1 MYKMLLEV
9 KNLRTSFFLDNGEL
23 KAVDDISFSIEEK
36 QTLAVVGE
44 SGCGK
49 TIVALSIL
57 NLVSFPGKV
66 IGGQVNFEGTNLLEL
81 NNDKLCDIRGRKI
94 GMVFQEP
101 ASSLNPVFTIGAQL
115 KETLSRHTQL
125 NKLEISKRAIKLLGD
140 MDFKEPEKW
149 VNAYPHQLSGGMKQR
164 AAIALAMCAQ
174 PKLLIADEPTTA
186 LDVTVQA
193 EILDLLKFL
202 KEEHEMAMLLISHDL
217 GVVTELADRVMV
229 MYAGKQFENAS
240 IERII
245 KSAKHPYTQ
254 GLLRSIMHIDTIGN
268 DFLEVIPGSVPDLL
282 DLPKGCSFH
291 PRCSLTE
298 AICQEHVPK
307 ISLHKNNTLCACH
320 LVTNQS

>member
-1 MYKMLLEV
+1 MLLEV
-9 KNLRTSFFLDNGEL
+9 KNLKTSFFLANGEL

-36 QTLAVVGE
+36 QTLAIVGE

-66 IGGQVNFEGTNLLEL
+66 IGGQVNFEGTNLLDL

-101 ASSLNPVFTIGAQL
+101 ASSLNPVFTIGSQL
-115 KETLSRHTQL
+115 RETLSRHTQL
-125 NKLEISKRAIKLLGD
+125 NKLEISNRAIKLLGD

-149 VNAYPHQLSGGMKQR
+149 INAYPHQLSGGMKQR
-164 AAIALAMCAQ
+164 AAIALAMCTQ

-193 EILDLLKFL
+193 EIVDLLKFL
-202 KEEHEMAMLLISHDL
+202 REEHEMAMLLISHDL
-217 GVVTELADRVMV
+217 GVVTELADRVLV

-240 IERII
+240 IEQILT
-245 KSAKHPYTQ
+245 SAKHPYTQ
-254 GLLRSIMHIDTIGN
+254 GLLKSVLQLDMVDKGL
-268 DFLEVIPGSVPDLL
+268 LEVILGSVPDLL
-282 DLPKGCSFH
+282 DLPNGCSFH
-291 PRCSLTE
+291 PRCSIKET
-298 AICQEHVPK
+298 ICQEQVPN
-307 ISLHKNNTLCACH
+307 LVTHENNTLCACH
-320 LVTNQS
+320 LVTNRS

>member
-1 MYKMLLEV
+1 
-9 KNLRTSFFLDNGEL
+9 
-23 KAVDDISFSIEEK
+23 VDDISFSIEEK
-36 QTLAVVGE
+36 QTLAIVGE

-49 TIVALSIL
+49 TVVALSIL
-57 NLVSFPGKV
+57 NLVSLPGR
-66 IGGQVNFEGTNLLEL
+66 IISGRVNFEGANLLEL
-81 NNDKLCDIRGRKI
+81 TNDTLCDIRGRKI

-101 ASSLNPVFTIGAQL
+101 ASSLDPVFTIGAQL
-115 KETLSRHTQL
+115 RETLARHTQL
-125 NKLEISKRAIKLLGD
+125 NKHEISARAIKLLGD
-140 MDFKEPEKW
+140 MDFKEPENW

-164 AAIALAMCAQ
+164 AAIALAMCTQ

-240 IERII
+240 LEYIL
-245 KSAKHPYTQ
+245 KSAEHPYTQ
-254 GLLRSIMHIDTIGN
+254 GLLKSIMHLDNINN

-282 DLPKGCSFH
+282 DLPSGCSFH
-291 PRCSLTE
+291 PRCSVKE
-298 AICQEHVPK
+298 PICKTHIPI
-307 ISLHKNNTLCACH
+307 ISLHENNTLCACH
-320 LVTNQS
+320 LVTNKS